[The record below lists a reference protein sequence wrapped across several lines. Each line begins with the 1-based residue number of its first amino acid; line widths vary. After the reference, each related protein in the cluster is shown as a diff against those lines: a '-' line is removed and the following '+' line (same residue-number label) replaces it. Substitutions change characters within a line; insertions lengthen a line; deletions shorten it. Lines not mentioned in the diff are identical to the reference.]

1 MLVCLSDVKH
11 LLPIKQIYF
20 NQKNK
25 ENLAKKNNISGLAK
39 IMLNLSNILIEEYIV
54 DKPK

>member
-54 DKPK
+54 DKLK